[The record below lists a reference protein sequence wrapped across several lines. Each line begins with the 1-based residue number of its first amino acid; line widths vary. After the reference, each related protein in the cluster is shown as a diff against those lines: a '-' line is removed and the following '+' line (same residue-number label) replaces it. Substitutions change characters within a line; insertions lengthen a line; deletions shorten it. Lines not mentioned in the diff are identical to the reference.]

1 MRFHKNVI
9 RITLFLG
16 IISWTLLVVTDL
28 SLLFADINNMRPG
41 IPAETRLVLLSLFF
55 VSLFFYYRYIT
66 GRAERINFI
75 DLLWRVFATGLLA
88 TIVSLTIVLFYN
100 LLGDSRLSENLFLK
114 SFFYHINIGL
124 ITAFLTSTIMVW
136 KELILYQKSK
146 RLIRL
151 WQMFE
156 YVLLISIL
164 LSFFPAANFQLLN
177 NIILALL
184 FILGVILSINLKWVA
199 YLDFKQK
206 WKSIIIMLAIAFFTL
221 FFFYT
226 LGRYSVSDIDS
237 ESYPL
242 LPTDMM
248 NVAYILAMFGFT
260 FVYNIF
266 SLLVILFNLP
276 TSSVFEQKLEEVIN
290 FQRLSQSTQA
300 GYKVDQ
306 IFEILLESS
315 VKAVFADAAWIEVEH
330 EDQQILLTKQVS
342 ADKVP
347 VLKEQIR
354 EGALQSDGNKS
365 GLGKP
370 LLQRKDYRKS
380 RKKHRLLQLPDYKS
394 VLWIPLVVKNN
405 NIGTLVVLKEVS
417 DGFNKEMVS
426 IIGTFAS
433 QACISVE
440 NFQLLS
446 ETIENERYKEE
457 LEIANRVHQ
466 SLLPKEPVSNEVF
479 DIAAFSEAADQV
491 GGDYYDI
498 YQISEHK
505 FIIIIG
511 DVSGKGTSAAFNMAQ
526 MKGVFHS
533 LAQLNLSP
541 DQFLI
546 YANSALSRCL
556 EKTSFI
562 TASFFVVDTQQST
575 IEFARAGHC
584 PTLFYDNTANKASF
598 LENQGLGL
606 GIIRSEK
613 FNQYIEVT
621 KVNYSP
627 GDIVMLYTDGITE
640 AANREHE
647 QFGYERLRN
656 FVEQH
661 ATENP
666 KAIQEALLNSI
677 FSFCNGNALDDD
689 YTALIIKFK

>member
-9 RITLFLG
+9 RVTLFLG
-16 IISWTLLVVTDL
+16 IISWISLVITDL
-28 SLLFADINNMRPG
+28 SLLFAEINNMRAG
-41 IPAETRLVLLSLFF
+41 IPAEFRLVLLNLFF
-55 VSLFFYYRYIT
+55 VSLFFYYRFIT

-88 TIVSLTIVLFYN
+88 TIVSLTIFLFYN
-100 LLGDSRLSENLFLK
+100 LLGDSRLSDNVFLRN
-114 SFFYHINIGL
+114 FFYHINIGL

-136 KELILYQKSK
+136 KQLILYQKSK

-156 YVLLISIL
+156 YALLASIVLN
-164 LSFFPAANFQLLN
+164 FFPLDNFDIVYY
-177 NIILALL
+177 IILALL
-184 FILGVILSINLKWVA
+184 LVLGLILSVNLKWVA

-206 WKSIIIMLAIAFFTL
+206 WKSIIIMLAIAIFL
-221 FFFYT
+221 IFFFFS
-226 LGRYSVSDIDS
+226 LNFYSQT
-237 ESYPL
+237 EELL
-242 LPTDMM
+242 LPTD
-248 NVAYILAMFGFT
+248 ILRVPFIIALFGFI

-315 VKAVFADAAWIEVEH
+315 VKAVFADAAWVEIQN
-330 EDQQILLTKQVS
+330 EGQQLLLTKEVEK
-342 ADKVP
+342 DKVDL
-347 VLKEQIR
+347 LKEQLQ
-354 EGALQSDGNKS
+354 ENALHVDGTK
-365 GLGKP
+365 GLNRAR
-370 LLQRKDYRKS
+370 LQRKDFRNY
-380 RKKHRLLQLPDYKS
+380 RKKHRLLQLPEYKS
-394 VLWIPLVVKNN
+394 VLWIPLIVKNN

-440 NFQLLS
+440 NFQLLE

-466 SLLPKEPVSNEVF
+466 SLLPKEPVSNDIFE
-479 DIAAFSEAADQV
+479 IAAFSEAAGQV
-491 GGDYYDI
+491 GGDYYDF
-498 YQISEHK
+498 YQINNHK

-533 LAQLNLSP
+533 LAQLDLSP
-541 DQFLI
+541 DQFLA
-546 YANSALSRCL
+546 YANSALGRCL

-562 TASFFVVDTQQST
+562 TASFFVVDTQHST

-584 PTLFYDNTANKASF
+584 PTLFYNAANKAACY

-606 GIIRSEK
+606 GIIRNDK
-613 FNQYIEVT
+613 FNNYIEVT
-621 KVNYSP
+621 KVNYSA
-627 GDIVMLYTDGITE
+627 GDVVLLYTDGITE
-640 AANREHE
+640 AANLNHE
-647 QFGYERLRN
+647 QFGYERLRS
-656 FVEQH
+656 FVEQN
-661 ATENP
+661 ASG
-666 KAIQEALLNSI
+666 EAAMIKETLLKDI
-677 FSFCNGNALDDD
+677 FSFCDGSALDDD

>member
-9 RITLFLG
+9 RFTLFLG
-16 IISWTLLVVTDL
+16 IISWILLVVTDL
-28 SLLFADINNMRPG
+28 SLLFADVNNIRPG
-41 IPAETRLVLLSLFF
+41 IPSETRLVLLNLFF
-55 VSLFFYYRYIT
+55 IALFFYYRYIT

-88 TIVSLTIVLFYN
+88 TIVALTIVLFYN
-100 LLGDSRLSENLFLK
+100 LLGDSRLAKNIFLRT
-114 SFFYHINIGL
+114 FFYHINIGL

-136 KELILYQKSK
+136 KQLILYQKSK

-151 WQMFE
+151 WLMFE
-156 YVLLISIL
+156 YALLASIL
-164 LSFFPAANFQLLN
+164 LNFFPRAEFDTIYS
-177 NIILALL
+177 IILTLL
-184 FILGVILSINLKWVA
+184 LILGLVLSINLKWVA

-206 WKSIIIMLAIAFFTL
+206 WKSIIIMLAISIFLAL
-221 FFFYT
+221 F
-226 LGRYSVSDIDS
+226 LINLYSFRENYYSLY
-237 ESYPL
+237 ELPL
-242 LPTDMM
+242 LPVDML
-248 NVAYILAMFGFT
+248 NVAFILALFGFT

-315 VKAVFADAAWIEVEH
+315 VKAVFADAAWVEIDDYEEH
-330 EDQQILLTKQVS
+330 ILLTRGVEENE
-342 ADKVP
+342 VP
-347 VLKEQIR
+347 LLKEQLQD
-354 EGALQSDGNKS
+354 EALQSDGTK
-365 GLGKP
+365 GLSKP
-370 LLQRKDYRKS
+370 RLSRKDYRS
-380 RKKHRLLQLPDYKS
+380 HRKKHRLLQLPEYKS

-440 NFQLLS
+440 NFQLLN

-466 SLLPKEPVSNEVF
+466 SLLPKEPVSNEIF
-479 DIAAFSEAADQV
+479 EIAAFSEAADQV

-498 YQISEHK
+498 YQINQHK

-533 LAQLNLSP
+533 LAQLDLSP
-541 DQFLI
+541 DQFLA

-562 TASFFVVDTQQST
+562 TASFFVVDTIQST

-584 PTLFYDNTANKASF
+584 PTLYYSAVEQAAKY

-606 GIIRSEK
+606 GIIRNEK

-640 AANREHE
+640 AANPAHE
-647 QFGYERLRN
+647 QFGYERLQR
-656 FVEQH
+656 FVGVH
-661 ATENP
+661 AAEDP
-666 KAIQEALLNSI
+666 KIIQEALLNDI
-677 FSFCNGNALDDD
+677 FAFCEGHALDDD

>member
-9 RITLFLG
+9 RFTLFLG
-16 IISWTLLVVTDL
+16 IISWILLVVTDL
-28 SLLFADINNMRPG
+28 SLLFADINNIRPG
-41 IPAETRLVLLSLFF
+41 IPAETRLVLLNLFF
-55 VSLFFYYRYIT
+55 IALFFYYRYIT

-88 TIVSLTIVLFYN
+88 TIVALTIVLFYN
-100 LLGDSRLSENLFLK
+100 LLGDSRLSQNIFLRT
-114 SFFYHINIGL
+114 FFYHINIGL
-124 ITAFLTSTIMVW
+124 VTAFLTSTIMVW
-136 KELILYQKSK
+136 KQLILYQKSK

-156 YVLLISIL
+156 YALLASIIL
-164 LSFFPAANFQLLN
+164 NFFPIVEFNIIY

-184 FILGVILSINLKWVA
+184 LILGLVLSINLKWVA

-206 WKSIIIMLAIAFFTL
+206 WKSIIIMLAISIFLVL
-221 FFFYT
+221 F
-226 LGRYSVSDIDS
+226 LNNLYSFGQTFDNLY
-237 ESYPL
+237 ESPL
-242 LPTDMM
+242 LPINILD
-248 NVAYILAMFGFT
+248 VAFILALFGFT

-315 VKAVFADAAWIEVEH
+315 VKAVFADAAWVETDDFEQH
-330 EDQQILLTKQVS
+330 ILLTRGVEEEEI
-342 ADKVP
+342 P
-347 VLKEQIR
+347 LLKEKLK
-354 EGALQSDGNKS
+354 GDALQSDGTK
-365 GLGKP
+365 GLSKP
-370 LLQRKDYRKS
+370 RLSRKDYRS
-380 RKKHRLLQLPDYKS
+380 HRKKHRLLQLPEYKS

-405 NIGTLVVLKEVS
+405 TIGTLVVLKEVS

-440 NFQLLS
+440 NFQLLN

-479 DIAAFSEAADQV
+479 EIAAFSEAADQV

-498 YQISEHK
+498 YQINEHK

-533 LAQLNLSP
+533 LAQLDLSP
-541 DQFLI
+541 DKFLA

-562 TASFFVVDTQQST
+562 TASFFVVDTLQST

-584 PTLFYDNTANKASF
+584 PTLYYSATNQSVTY

-606 GIIRSEK
+606 GIIRNEK

-640 AANREHE
+640 AANSANE
-647 QFGYERLRN
+647 QFGYERLQL
-656 FVEQH
+656 FLGEH
-661 ATENP
+661 ATEDP
-666 KAIQEALLNSI
+666 KVIQEALLKNI
-677 FSFCNGNALDDD
+677 FAFCEGHALDDD